1 MFFLCNSLP
10 KVLGHLTFISKGT
23 PGCAEDCC
31 FTACLILPCRSPVD
45 VAQFPLLAAAD
56 SQHPSHPPP
65 PPPFTALAK
74 APLSFNPATAR
85 PAPSQKNLL
94 SHWTPLSSPL
104 LVSPRLASVS
114 LSDSPSSLRPAF
126 EKQQVQSGVQR
137 AGCLVGTVSKLA
149 SDCYWSPRPHPDRSF
164 TPSLDTRSPLFAVQL
179 TLHLFNLRPP
189 PIKSLLA
196 MSFTLAVQFPHIHQ
210 TLSVFIRIKALFD

>member
-10 KVLGHLTFISKGT
+10 KVPGHLTFISKGT

-45 VAQFPLLAAAD
+45 VAQFPLLATAD
-56 SQHPSHPPP
+56 SQHPSQPPP
-65 PPPFTALAK
+65 HLLPPPFAALAK
-74 APLSFNPATAR
+74 APLSFNPATTR

-94 SHWTPLSSPL
+94 SHWTPLA
-104 LVSPRLASVS
+104 SPRLASVS
-114 LSDSPSSLRPAF
+114 LSGSLSRPSSLRPAF
-126 EKQQVQSGVQR
+126 EKQQVQPGVQR

-164 TPSLDTRSPLFAVQL
+164 TPSPDTRSPLFAVLL
-179 TLHLFNLRPP
+179 TLHLFKSRPHSNLKPPCNVLHAGRPVLSYP
-189 PIKSLLA
+189 PDVVCVYSN
-196 MSFTLAVQFPHIHQ
+196 
-210 TLSVFIRIKALFD
+210 

>member
-56 SQHPSHPPP
+56 SQHPTATT
-65 PPPFTALAK
+65 FTALAK

-94 SHWTPLSSPL
+94 SHWTPLSSP
-104 LVSPRLASVS
+104 RLASVS
-114 LSDSPSSLRPAF
+114 LSHSPSSMHPAF
-126 EKQQVQSGVQR
+126 EKQQVQPGVQR

-164 TPSLDTRSPLFAVQL
+164 TPSLDTRSPLFAVPL

-189 PIKSLLA
+189 PI
-196 MSFTLAVQFPHIHQ
+196 
-210 TLSVFIRIKALFD
+210 